1 MLAVQKK
8 RKQKLKVMAMNLKE
22 KLKKHQYK
30 EIWQQYCGFLDLS
43 MDGYMKIQRRLM
55 EEQIQMWSSSGLGQ
69 SILKGKHP
77 QNLEEFHQ
85 MVPLTEYEDY
95 ADILLSK
102 QPDMLPGNPIIW
114 IQTTWE
120 GGKHPI
126 KVAPYTRSMLDTY
139 RNNVVACLILST
151 STEKGKFDVASTD
164 KFLYGL
170 APLPYATGLFPLA
183 LGEDI
188 DIEFLP
194 PVEEAVNMSF
204 SERNKA
210 GFKMAMKQDLGFF
223 FGLGSVA
230 YAVSLSLSA
239 MAGSGK
245 SMNISSL
252 LKCKP
257 HMVYR
262 MIKAKYQCRQEG
274 RELMPKDLFKLKGF
288 MVAGTDNQC
297 YKDDLERLW
306 GIRPMELFAGT
317 EPSIMGTET
326 WTRKGMYFFPDTA
339 FYEFI
344 TEADMLK
351 NYEDPSY
358 VPRTYLMD
366 EVRPGEKYELVF
378 TILKGGAF
386 ARYRC
391 GDMYRCVGLENRED
405 DTRIPRFEYVD
416 RVPWIIDIAGFT
428 RISENGIRSVV
439 QLSGLPIENWA
450 AAKEYND
457 QNRPYLHMYVEL
469 KADALASQAMSS
481 EILKDLLSTY
491 FKYIDQDYRDLKKI
505 LGMDPLEVTI
515 LRCGSFRSF
524 EQKNGKKMRQM
535 NPPFYE
541 LDDLIRGQEN
551 LLIYR

>member
-1 MLAVQKK
+1 
-8 RKQKLKVMAMNLKE
+8 MNLKE

-55 EEQIQMWSSSGLGQ
+55 EEQIQLWSNSGLGQ

-77 QNLEEFHQ
+77 RTIDEFRQ

-102 QPDMLPGNPIIW
+102 RPDMLPGNPIIW

-151 STEKGKFDVASTD
+151 STQKGKFDVASSD

-194 PVEEAVNMSF
+194 AVKDAVNMSF

-210 GFKMAMKQDLGFF
+210 GFKLAMKKDLGFF

-230 YAVSLSLSA
+230 YAVSMSLSS
-239 MAGSGK
+239 MTSSGK
-245 SMNISSL
+245 GMHLGDI

-257 HMVYR
+257 HMVFR
-262 MIKAKYQCRQEG
+262 MMNAKHKCRQEQ
-274 RELMPKDLFKLKGF
+274 RELLPKDLFQLKGF

-297 YKDDLERLW
+297 YKDELERLW
-306 GIRPMELFAGT
+306 GVRPMELFAGT
-317 EPSIMGTET
+317 EPSIIGTET
-326 WTRKGMYFFPDTA
+326 WTRNGMYFFPDTG

-344 TEADMLK
+344 TEADMQK
-351 NYEDPSY
+351 NHEDPSY
-358 VPRTYLMD
+358 IPRTYLMD
-366 EVRPGEKYELVF
+366 EVIPGQKYELVF
-378 TILKGGAF
+378 TVLKGGAF

-405 DTRIPRFEYVD
+405 QTRIPRFEYVD

-428 RISENGIRSVV
+428 RISENGIRSVIN
-439 QLSGLPIENWA
+439 LSGLPIHNWVA
-450 AAKEYND
+450 VKEYNE

-469 KADALASQAMSS
+469 EKEAVLKNAIST

-491 FKYIDQDYRDLKKI
+491 FKYVDQDYRDLKKI
-505 LGMDPLEVTI
+505 LGMDPLEVTV
-515 LRCGSFRSF
+515 LRCGTFRVF
-524 EQKNGKKMRQM
+524 EEKTGKTLHHMSPSVYDLKDLLAAQDM
-535 NPPFYE
+535 NSA
-541 LDDLIRGQEN
+541 IR
-551 LLIYR
+551 

>member
-1 MLAVQKK
+1 
-8 RKQKLKVMAMNLKE
+8 MNLKE

-55 EEQIQMWSSSGLGQ
+55 EEQIQLWSNSGLGQ

-77 QNLEEFHQ
+77 RTIDEFRE

-102 QPDMLPGNPIIW
+102 RPDMLPGNPIIW

-151 STEKGKFDVASTD
+151 STQKGKFDVASSD

-183 LGEDI
+183 LGEEI

-194 PVEEAVNMSF
+194 AVKDAVNMSF

-210 GFKMAMKQDLGFF
+210 GFKLAMKKDLGFF

-230 YAVSLSLSA
+230 YAVSMSLSS
-239 MAGSGK
+239 MTSSGGG
-245 SMNISSL
+245 MHPADV

-257 HMVYR
+257 HMALR
-262 MIKAKYQCRQEG
+262 IANAKHKCRQEH
-274 RELMPKDLFKLKGF
+274 RALLPKDLFHLKGF

-306 GIRPMELFAGT
+306 GVRPMELFAGT
-317 EPSIMGTET
+317 EPSIIGTET
-326 WTRKGMYFFPDTA
+326 WTRNGMYFFPDTC

-351 NYEDPSY
+351 NHEDPSY
-358 VPRTYLMD
+358 IPRTYLMD
-366 EVRPGEKYELVF
+366 EVIPGEKYELVF
-378 TILKGGAF
+378 TVLKGGAF

-405 DTRIPRFEYVD
+405 QTKIPRFEYVD

-428 RISENGIRSVV
+428 RISENGIRSVIN
-439 QLSGLPIENWA
+439 LSGLPIHNWVA
-450 AAKEYND
+450 VKEYNE

-469 KADALASQAMSS
+469 EKEALLKNAIST

-505 LGMDPLEVTI
+505 LGMDPLEVTM
-515 LRCGSFRSF
+515 LRCGTFRAF
-524 EQKNGKKMRQM
+524 EEKTGKTLHHMS
-535 NPPFYE
+535 PSVY
-541 LDDLIRGQEN
+541 DLKD
-551 LLIYR
+551 LLAAQDMHSAVR